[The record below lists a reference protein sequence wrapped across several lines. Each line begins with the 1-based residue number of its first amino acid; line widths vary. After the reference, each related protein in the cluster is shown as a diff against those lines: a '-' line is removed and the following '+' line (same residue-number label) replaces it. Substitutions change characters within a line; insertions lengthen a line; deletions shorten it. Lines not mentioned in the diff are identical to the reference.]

1 MMKNKF
7 FNELFSLVTNK
18 NSKFLLAIS
27 GGVDSM
33 VLAYL
38 FRINNIKFSIAHCN
52 FKLRGEESDR
62 DELFIKKYAENNK
75 VNFFCKKFETAFFAK
90 KNKISIQMAA
100 RKLRYKWFKDL
111 SSQEKFDYIV

>member
-7 FNELFSLVTNK
+7 FSELFSLVTNK

-38 FRINNIKFSIAHCN
+38 FRINKIKFSIAHCN
-52 FKLRGEESDR
+52 FKLRGEESDG
-62 DELFIKKYAENNK
+62 DELFIKKYAENNE
-75 VNFFCKKFETAFFAK
+75 VNFFV
-90 KNKISIQMAA
+90 KNLKLLYSLRKIKYQF
-100 RKLRYKWFKDL
+100 KWL
-111 SSQEKFDYIV
+111 LVN